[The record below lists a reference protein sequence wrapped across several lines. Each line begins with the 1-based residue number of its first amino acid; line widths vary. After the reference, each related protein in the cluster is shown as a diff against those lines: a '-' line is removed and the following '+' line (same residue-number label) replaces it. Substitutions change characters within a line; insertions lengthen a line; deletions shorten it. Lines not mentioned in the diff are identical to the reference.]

1 MSIVK
6 VAGSWDTEFEP
17 LVAAF
22 KSNFDAQSATPEQ
35 GAGFALF
42 HQGKL
47 VVDIYAGTYSQSE
60 AEKAWQENTI
70 VNVFST
76 TKGVAALC
84 VAHLV
89 ERGLLEYSD
98 KVAQHWPEFA
108 ANGKQDITIAQV
120 LSHQSGLNAFEEPI
134 AMEGLLD
141 WDDCCQKLAAQA
153 PFFPPGSRT
162 CYQAVT
168 FGFLVGE
175 IVRRAAGVTLGE
187 YLNTEI
193 CQPRNIDFH
202 IGLPENQHERAAD
215 LLPPTRAPYMPKNM
229 PAHALAGMTNPLL
242 RADFMLTPQAREAEL
257 PAING
262 HGTAKAIANL
272 YELYRP
278 ENGLL
283 SADTLAKTTEVNSSR
298 TDDLLGLPVHWGMGL
313 VVNALGN
320 TYGKEPSTF
329 GHSGWG
335 GSFGCHDP
343 VNKLSFGYICSQ
355 MSPDLVGDARSQSL
369 IEQVYACIGEIA

>member
-1 MSIVK
+1 MSFVEVK
-6 VAGSWDTEFEP
+6 GSWDPKFQP
-17 LVAAF
+17 VVAAF
-22 KSNFDAQSATPEQ
+22 KANFDPQSTTPEQ
-35 GAGFALF
+35 GAGFSLF

-47 VVDIYAGTYSQSE
+47 VVDIHAGSYTQSG
-60 AEKAWQENTI
+60 ASAPWQQDTL

-89 ERGLLEYSD
+89 EKGLLHYGDRVAEY
-98 KVAQHWPEFA
+98 WPEFA
-108 ANGKQDITIAQV
+108 ANGKQDMTLAQV
-120 LSHQSGLNAFEEPI
+120 LSHQSGLNAFDLPI
-134 AMEGLLD
+134 TVEGLLD
-141 WDDCCQKLAAQA
+141 WDVCCKRLAAQT

-175 IVRRAAGVTLGE
+175 IVRRVSGVSLGE
-187 YLNTEI
+187 YLNKEI
-193 CQPRNIDFH
+193 CQPNNIDFH
-202 IGLPENQHERAAD
+202 IGLPESQHGRVAD
-215 LLPPTRAPYMPKNM
+215 LLPPTRAPYKSKNM
-229 PAHALAGMTNPLL
+229 PAHALKGMTNPLL
-242 RADFMLTPQAREAEL
+242 RADFMLTPQARQAEL

-262 HGTAKAIANL
+262 HGTATSIASL

-283 SADTLAKTTEVNSSR
+283 SSSTLAKTTEVNSTR
-298 TDDLLGLPVHWGMGL
+298 TDDLLGLPVHWAMGL
-313 VVNALGN
+313 VVNALAN
-320 TYGKEPSTF
+320 TYGKEPTTF

-343 VNKLSFGYICSQ
+343 VNGLSIGYVCSQ

-369 IEQVYACIGEIA
+369 IEQAYACIG

>member
-1 MSIVK
+1 MSIVE

-22 KSNFDAQSATPEQ
+22 KSIFYAQSATPEQ

-60 AEKAWQENTI
+60 AEKTWQENTI

-89 ERGLLEYSD
+89 ERGLLEFSD
-98 KVAQHWPEFA
+98 KVAKHWPEFA

-175 IVRRAAGVTLGE
+175 IVRRAAGVTLG
-187 YLNTEI
+187 
-193 CQPRNIDFH
+193 
-202 IGLPENQHERAAD
+202 
-215 LLPPTRAPYMPKNM
+215 
-229 PAHALAGMTNPLL
+229 
-242 RADFMLTPQAREAEL
+242 
-257 PAING
+257 
-262 HGTAKAIANL
+262 
-272 YELYRP
+272 
-278 ENGLL
+278 
-283 SADTLAKTTEVNSSR
+283 
-298 TDDLLGLPVHWGMGL
+298 
-313 VVNALGN
+313 
-320 TYGKEPSTF
+320 
-329 GHSGWG
+329 
-335 GSFGCHDP
+335 
-343 VNKLSFGYICSQ
+343 
-355 MSPDLVGDARSQSL
+355 
-369 IEQVYACIGEIA
+369 

>member
-1 MSIVK
+1 MSTIEI
-6 VAGSWDTEFEP
+6 AGSWDAKFEP

-22 KSNFDAQSATPEQ
+22 KSNFDAHSAMPEQ

-47 VVDIYAGTYSQSE
+47 VVDIYAGTYTQSDIE
-60 AEKAWQENTI
+60 HTWKKDTL

-89 ERGLLEYSD
+89 ERGLLAYSD
-98 KVAQHWPEFA
+98 KVAMHWPEFA

-120 LSHQSGLNAFEEPI
+120 LSHQSGLNAFERPI
-134 AMEGLLD
+134 VTEELLD
-141 WDDCCQKLAAQA
+141 WNDCCNRLAAQA

-175 IVRRAAGVTLGE
+175 IVKRAAGVTLGE
-187 YLNTEI
+187 YLSKEI

-202 IGLPENQHERAAD
+202 IGLPETQHCRVAN

-229 PAHALAGMTNPLL
+229 PVYALAGMTNPVL

-262 HGTAKAIANL
+262 HGTARAIANL
-272 YELYRP
+272 YELYCP
-278 ENGLL
+278 ENALL
-283 SADTLAKTTEVNSSR
+283 SADTLAQTREVNSSR
-298 TDDLLGLPVHWGMGL
+298 KDDLLGLPVHWAMGL
-313 VVNALGN
+313 VVNTLAN

-355 MSPDLVGDARSQSL
+355 MSADLVGDARSQSL
-369 IEQVYACIGEIA
+369 IEQAYACIG